1 MQFADLLD
9 NNNLLFKNL
18 SKAQLATAGVSV
30 VSPRRRFGDDQFAN
44 GLGGFANVSGKLADV
59 SWLISLMSYAISL
72 LSLSSFVCF
81 EIATIKMFYRK
92 HMCKI
97 GQKWTVLDL
106 LKSSQIYVSNR
117 VCRSIY
123 SISVC
128 FESTFSLY

>member
-9 NNNLLFKNL
+9 NNDLLFKNL

-30 VSPRRRFGDDQFAN
+30 VSLRRRFGDDQFAN

-81 EIATIKMFYRK
+81 EITTIKMFYRK
-92 HMCKI
+92 HMCKMYRI
-97 GQKWTVLDL
+97 EFVEVSIRFQFVL
-106 LKSSQIYVSNR
+106 NR
-117 VCRSIY
+117 L
-123 SISVC
+123 SVC
-128 FESTFSLY
+128 IETI